1 MNEATKAVIDVS
13 GKDFRE
19 SIPGDGG
26 TVETG
31 PGTPNKEM
39 RKLRDNP
46 LDGFRNGACLDL
58 RVRFAMELLKSQM
71 ASNSVLG
78 DEANAAGTVLRLAD
92 ELFAQAEEHGWIA
105 PLPDATDTEISDDL
119 RAQAKRTADYQVIQ
133 QIEGGKTQQREASR
147 QLTPAG
153 HVLDMVK
160 GGPGRH

>member
-58 RVRFAMELLKSQM
+58 RVRFAMELLSHG
-71 ASNSVLG
+71 AIGG
-78 DEANAAGTVLRLAD
+78 DGTNPKAIALAALNIAT
-92 ELFAQAEEHGWIA
+92 ELFAEA
-105 PLPDATDTEISDDL
+105 DARGLIEDFGPMDDYL
-119 RAQAKRTADYQVIQ
+119 K
-133 QIEGGKTQQREASR
+133 
-147 QLTPAG
+147 G
-153 HVLDMVK
+153 HVKRATEFQLEGQKEQKRQMDQSVHVANAVRDAIHR
-160 GGPGRH
+160 PN